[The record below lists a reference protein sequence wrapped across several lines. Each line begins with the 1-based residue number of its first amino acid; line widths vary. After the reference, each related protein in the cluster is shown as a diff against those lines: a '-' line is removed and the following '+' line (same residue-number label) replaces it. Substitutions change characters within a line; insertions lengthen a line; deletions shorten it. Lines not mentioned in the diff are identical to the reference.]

1 MVVII
6 EEDIVA
12 SEEGI
17 TTTEVVT
24 GVVTTI
30 ITIITG
36 NIRVITIK
44 AETIVISMVVDK
56 DTIEADTEEVV
67 QWEIEE
73 EVSLI

>member
-56 DTIEADTEEVV
+56 DTIEADIEEVV